1 MWYISITQY
10 EQKRM
15 HQYQKHGGHTM
26 ISDVK
31 TGSCLARDSGQE
43 VDELMSKSLNLE
55 DETKRL

>member
-1 MWYISITQY
+1 
-10 EQKRM
+10 M